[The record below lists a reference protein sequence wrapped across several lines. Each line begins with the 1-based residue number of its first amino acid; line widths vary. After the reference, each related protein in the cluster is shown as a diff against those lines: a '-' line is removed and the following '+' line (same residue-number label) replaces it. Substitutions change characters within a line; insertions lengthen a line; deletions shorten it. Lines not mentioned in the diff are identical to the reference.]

1 MSVLRINYRLSCR
14 NLSDCRKPRKAY
26 TNRKKNKKNII
37 KQREKSKTQ
46 GIFQLAPGNGRDRSG
61 YEKPPENRK
70 KKNQTAENPLRNIAQ
85 NLQSLVKN

>member
-1 MSVLRINYRLSCR
+1 LSSSSSSSK
-14 NLSDCRKPRKAY
+14 LGAKH
-26 TNRKKNKKNII
+26 II

>member
-1 MSVLRINYRLSCR
+1 MTAESPKNT
-14 NLSDCRKPRKAY
+14 K
-26 TNRKKNKKNII
+26 RKKKSKLNI
-37 KQREKSKTQ
+37 KRREKSKTQ

-61 YEKPPENRK
+61 YENPPENSK